1 MSLKYGDKYRLPFTH
16 EELQANNNERNSP
29 LKDEYENEC
38 AILDSHE
45 HVSRPFSAQY
55 YDREG
60 KPLFFY
66 FGVRRTSDTVKLLH
80 FLVIY
85 EY

>member
-1 MSLKYGDKYRLPFTH
+1 MGTNI
-16 EELQANNNERNSP
+16 ACP
-29 LKDEYENEC
+29 LRTRSSKLTITSEDEYENEC